1 MSPLSGLNLGIIVGI
16 RLFIFWEL
24 DFLVF
29 SPSDFN
35 VTLHVLQEGITRM
48 VMSKQVRAPLKV
60 IISENA
66 AFTLGVSFM
75 LFHSE
80 VRLHGQKIALIILK

>member
-35 VTLHVLQEGITRM
+35 VMLHVLQEGITRM

-60 IISENA
+60 IISENE
-66 AFTLGVSFM
+66 AFTLRVSFM

-80 VRLHGQKIALIILK
+80 VRLHGQNIALIILK